1 MNNFDGKTW
10 VAFSDLS
17 GLKALYEKKPEYAA
31 KALDK
36 FYNTIYQMQAERND
50 INAIVVSDCA
60 IFWID
65 IKDCIDKLDNIL
77 IHLKELHKLMLPDYL
92 LRTTI
97 AYGNF
102 KYQQRLEMPRIRKN
116 MIIGGAYL
124 DSYANN
130 DKIDHGA
137 VVIVK
142 LPERT
147 IYRDLTFVSKT
158 MIKANY
164 PKKGFYEYFWA
175 VEDSRQIRAFINERE
190 KAKEATFSKLKDLY
204 SDNRH
209 LRWLANKK

>member
-10 VAFSDLS
+10 AAFSDLS
-17 GLKALYEKKPEYAA
+17 GLKALYEKKPEDAA

-36 FYNTIYQMQAERND
+36 FYNTIYDMQEEQNP

-65 IKDCIDKLDNIL
+65 RKNCVGELGIL
-77 IHLKELHKLMLPDYL
+77 LGQLNELHRRMLPDYL

-97 AYGNF
+97 AYGHF

-124 DSYANN
+124 DAYANN
-130 DKIDHGA
+130 ERIYHGA
-137 VVIVK
+137 IVIVK
-142 LPERT
+142 LPEGT
-147 IYRDLTFVSKT
+147 NYRNLHLANRP
-158 MIKANY
+158 MIKANC

-175 VEDSRQIRAFINERE
+175 IENHRQIKTFIQERE
-190 KAKEATFSKLKDLY
+190 EANIATFSKLKELY
-204 SDNRH
+204 SGGQNH
-209 LRWLANKK
+209 EVY